1 MSILAVLRASM
12 RTRSARDESVV
23 CSVSSILAA
32 TTHDRHRV
40 VVGRA
45 GRGEVG
51 LGARAGE
58 VGEVGG
64 RADADGLGAAL
75 VEPGEVVGLRRQQG
89 ALSKERTSGAAANRP
104 PRKRVDQSVAWFCA
118 SAGPT
123 VHRQRALRLG
133 RTLEEHVRSDRE
145 DEDRL
150 AAEDL

>member
-1 MSILAVLRASM
+1 M

-23 CSVSSILAA
+23 CSVRSTLAF

-75 VEPGEVVGLRRQQG
+75 VEPGEVVGLRRQQRDLAVTDH
-89 ALSKERTSGAAANRP
+89 ALH
-104 PRKRVDQSVAWFCA
+104 RVGREAVLIWRGQREPAELHL
-118 SAGPT
+118 PT
-123 VHRQRALRLG
+123 
-133 RTLEEHVRSDRE
+133 RTL
-145 DEDRL
+145 
-150 AAEDL
+150 